1 LLNEWSIGF
10 YTELDFNNEA
20 RNQKRLRDMLIEKK
34 VKGVMVPK
42 VYDELCT
49 RRILVSEW
57 VEGKKLSDAST
68 EEIKRVTPFA
78 QEAFLTQLFEVG
90 TCLHGRMHELVQT

>member
-1 LLNEWSIGF
+1 MNEWSIGF
-10 YTELDFNNEA
+10 YTELDFANEA

-90 TCLHGRMHELVQT
+90 TCLHACMHGLVQI